1 MYQQVAGLLARI
13 SLDSGGIFVYFVDM
27 AELLGT
33 FEQLVLLA
41 VVRLDEDA
49 YGRSVLREM
58 EQNFVRSRSVAA
70 GAVYAT
76 LDRLEQ
82 KGLLKSKLAE
92 GTPAR
97 DGRKRRFYRLTAR
110 GSAALNEAKATL
122 ESGWRACNWPLEVL

>member
-1 MYQQVAGLLARI
+1 
-13 SLDSGGIFVYFVDM
+13 M

-58 EQNFVRSRSVAA
+58 EQTFVRTRSVAA

-82 KGLLKSKLAE
+82 KGLLKSRLAE

-97 DGRKRRFYRLTAR
+97 DGRNRRFYRLTAH
-110 GSAALNEAKATL
+110 GSAALNEAKSTL
-122 ESGWRACNWPLEVL
+122 ESGWRSCSWPLEVL